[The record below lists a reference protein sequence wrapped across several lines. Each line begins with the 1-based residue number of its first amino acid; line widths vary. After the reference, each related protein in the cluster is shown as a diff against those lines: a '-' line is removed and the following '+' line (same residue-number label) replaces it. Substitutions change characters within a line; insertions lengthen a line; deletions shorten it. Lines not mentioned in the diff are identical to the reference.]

1 MMKADL
7 STDTLIQL
15 MREVFTGETLDSERR
30 TRIRARVTS
39 NPSVQ
44 GMELWTSPA
53 IPIDEP
59 SVGVPIDEADP
70 LWLFPE
76 LDAPVSPVGEVVYP
90 LFSDSRT

>member
-15 MREVFTGETLDSERR
+15 MREVFTGETLAPERR

-53 IPIDEP
+53 IPIDELY
-59 SVGVPIDEADP
+59 IEAP
-70 LWLFPE
+70 TVEWGQLWLFPDFE
-76 LDAPVSPVGEVVYP
+76 TPTPPVESTMSP
-90 LFSDSRT
+90 LFQG

>member
-15 MREVFTGETLDSERR
+15 MREVFTGETLDPERR
-30 TRIRARVTS
+30 TRILARVTS

-53 IPIDEP
+53 IPIDELY
-59 SVGVPIDEADP
+59 IEAP
-70 LWLFPE
+70 TVEGGQLWLFPDF
-76 LDAPVSPVGEVVYP
+76 DAPSPPVESTMALLLDG
-90 LFSDSRT
+90 

>member
-1 MMKADL
+1 MKADL

-15 MREVFTGETLDSERR
+15 MREVFTGETLDPERR

-53 IPIDEP
+53 ILIDDP

-76 LDAPVSPVGEVVYP
+76 FDGPAHQTESTASW
-90 LFSDSRT
+90 LFQD